1 MTDQNPYHVPM
12 ADEWRRVELPNGTS
26 FLARRNSP
34 ADAAFPEGGTPTPD
48 VPMTWS
54 LGLLGDLMWM
64 RLPETRPFLAERI
77 ARAVEDAI
85 DQNDELILLLGSIVP
100 DALWH
105 PVMRPT
111 LDDYPRTKD
120 RVAAQLRV
128 VREAYLAEH
137 PDQDAT
143 RGTLEDYV
151 LYNLQEP
158 EYRRIVEEV
167 DPELASLMDSVMGT

>member
-1 MTDQNPYHVPM
+1 
-12 ADEWRRVELPNGTS
+12 
-26 FLARRNSP
+26 
-34 ADAAFPEGGTPTPD
+34 
-48 VPMTWS
+48 MTWS

-64 RLPETRPFLAERI
+64 RLPETRPFLAQRI

-85 DQNDELILLLGSIVP
+85 DQRRELWLLVGDIVTG
-100 DALWH
+100 ALWR
-105 PVMRPT
+105 PVMCPT
-111 LDDYPRTKD
+111 LDDYPRTRD

-128 VREAYLAEH
+128 VREAYLADH

-143 RGTLEDYV
+143 RYMLMHYV

-167 DPELASLMDSVMGT
+167 DPELASLMDSVMGS